1 MSSAKVPWKS
11 FSAMAQLLV
20 LDPNFAQEEHI
31 SMRDAKGTE
40 TNEASS
46 FSASFAA
53 IFEELKRT
61 LLALSEAQL
70 HSAVQSL
77 LGARRVFFVGA
88 GRSRLALE
96 MAAMR
101 MMHLGL
107 TVYVAG
113 EVVTP
118 AIERGDLLVVASGSG
133 TTAGPVRAARVA
145 KELGAEILAIT
156 CAPASELGTLAS
168 AIITIPAAVKHGDRD
183 AISIQY
189 GGTLFEQTVLM
200 LMDTLFQEIWHRRG
214 QSAEEL
220 WKRHANLE

>member
-1 MSSAKVPWKS
+1 MH
-11 FSAMAQLLV
+11 
-20 LDPNFAQEEHI
+20 DP
-31 SMRDAKGTE
+31 KGTE

-46 FSASFAA
+46 FSASLTA
-53 IFEELKRT
+53 ILEELKRT
-61 LLALSEAQL
+61 LLALSEAQV
-70 HSAVQSL
+70 HAAVESL
-77 LGARRVFFVGA
+77 LCARRVFFVGA

-107 TVYVAG
+107 TVYVAS

-145 KELGAEILAIT
+145 KELGVEILALT
-156 CAPASELGTLAS
+156 TAPESELGTLAS
-168 AIITIPAAVKHGDRD
+168 AILTIPAAVKHGDSG

-189 GGTLFEQTVLM
+189 GGTLFEQTVLI
-200 LMDTLFQEIWHRRG
+200 LMDTFFQEMWHRRS
-214 QSAEEL
+214 QSAADL

>member
-1 MSSAKVPWKS
+1 M
-11 FSAMAQLLV
+11 Q
-20 LDPNFAQEEHI
+20 DQE
-31 SMRDAKGTE
+31 GTE
-40 TNEASS
+40 MNEASS
-46 FSASFAA
+46 FSASFTA
-53 IFEELKRT
+53 ILEELKRT

-70 HSAVQSL
+70 HTAMQSML
-77 LGARRVFFVGA
+77 CARRVFFVGA

-145 KELGAEILAIT
+145 KELGVEILAIT
-156 CAPASELGTLAS
+156 TAPASELGTLAS
-168 AIITIPAAVKHGDRD
+168 AILTIPAAVKHGDRG
-183 AISIQY
+183 ATSIQY

-200 LMDTLFQEIWHRRG
+200 LMDTLFQEMWHRRG

>member
-1 MSSAKVPWKS
+1 
-11 FSAMAQLLV
+11 LV

-31 SMRDAKGTE
+31 SMQDPKGTE

-46 FSASFAA
+46 FSASFTA
-53 IFEELKRT
+53 ILEELKRT
-61 LLALSEAQL
+61 LRALSEAQL
-70 HSAVQSL
+70 HTAVQTL
-77 LGARRVFFVGA
+77 LRARRVFFVGA

-156 CAPASELGTLAS
+156 TAPASELGTLAS
-168 AIITIPAAVKHGDRD
+168 AILTIPAAVKHGDSG

>member
-1 MSSAKVPWKS
+1 M
-11 FSAMAQLLV
+11 Q
-20 LDPNFAQEEHI
+20 DQ
-31 SMRDAKGTE
+31 KGTE
-40 TNEASS
+40 MNEASS
-46 FSASFAA
+46 FSASFTA
-53 IFEELKRT
+53 ILEELKRT
-61 LLALSEAQL
+61 LLALSEAQV
-70 HSAVQSL
+70 HTAMQSML
-77 LGARRVFFVGA
+77 CARRVFFVGA

-113 EVVTP
+113 EVVAP

-145 KELGAEILAIT
+145 KESGAEILAIT
-156 CAPASELGTLAS
+156 TAPASELGTLAS
-168 AIITIPAAVKHGDRD
+168 AILTIPAAVKHGDRD
-183 AISIQY
+183 ATSIQY

-200 LMDTLFQEIWHRRG
+200 LMDTLFQEMWHRRG

>member
-1 MSSAKVPWKS
+1 MSNQRSTETQGATS
-11 FSAMAQLLV
+11 FS
-20 LDPNFAQEEHI
+20 
-31 SMRDAKGTE
+31 T
-40 TNEASS
+40 SS
-46 FSASFAA
+46 TA

-61 LLALSEAQL
+61 VMALSEGQV
-70 HSAVQSL
+70 HTAVQSL
-77 LGARRVFFVGA
+77 LSARRVFFVGA

-133 TTAGPVRAARVA
+133 TTAGPVRAAQVA
-145 KELGAEILAIT
+145 KTVGAEVLAIT
-156 CAPASELGTLAS
+156 TAPSSELGKLAS
-168 AIITIPAAVKHGDRD
+168 AVLTIPAAVKHGDRG

-189 GGTLFEQTVLM
+189 AGALFEQTVLM
-200 LMDTLFQEIWHRRG
+200 MMDTIFHHMWQQRS

>member
-1 MSSAKVPWKS
+1 M
-11 FSAMAQLLV
+11 Q
-20 LDPNFAQEEHI
+20 DP
-31 SMRDAKGTE
+31 KGTE

-46 FSASFAA
+46 FSASFTA
-53 IFEELKRT
+53 ILEELKRT

-70 HSAVQSL
+70 HTAVQSL
-77 LGARRVFFVGA
+77 LCARRVFFVGA

-156 CAPASELGTLAS
+156 TAPASELGNSGERSSRHSGCGQT
-168 AIITIPAAVKHGDRD
+168 TVTAAPFQSSMAG
-183 AISIQY
+183 
-189 GGTLFEQTVLM
+189 LFLN
-200 LMDTLFQEIWHRRG
+200 RRF
-214 QSAEEL
+214 L
-220 WKRHANLE
+220 C

>member
-1 MSSAKVPWKS
+1 
-11 FSAMAQLLV
+11 MAATYEAIDAVRPELG
-20 LDPNFAQEEHI
+20 AI
-31 SMRDAKGTE
+31 SMKDPKGTE

-46 FSASFAA
+46 FSVSFTA
-53 IFEELKRT
+53 ILEELKRT

-70 HSAVQSL
+70 HTAVQSL
-77 LGARRVFFVGA
+77 LCARRVFFVGA

-101 MMHLGL
+101 LMHLGL

-156 CAPASELGTLAS
+156 TAPASELGTLAS
-168 AIITIPAAVKHGDRD
+168 AILTIPAAVKHGDRG

>member
-1 MSSAKVPWKS
+1 MSNQGS
-11 FSAMAQLLV
+11 
-20 LDPNFAQEEHI
+20 
-31 SMRDAKGTE
+31 TE
-40 TNEASS
+40 TQGPIL
-46 FSASFAA
+46 FSTTSTA
-53 IFEELKRT
+53 ILEELKRT
-61 LLALSEAQL
+61 LLSLSEGQIQTAIE
-70 HSAVQSL
+70 SL
-77 LGARRVFFVGA
+77 LSARRVFFVGA

-133 TTAGPVRAARVA
+133 TTAGPLRAAQVA
-145 KELGAEILAIT
+145 KGAGAGVLAIT
-156 CAPASELGTLAS
+156 TAPDSPLGTLAS
-168 AIITIPAAVKHGDRD
+168 AVVTVPAAVKHGDRG
-183 AISIQY
+183 ALSIQY
-189 GGTLFEQTVLM
+189 AGALFEQTVLM
-200 LMDTLFQEIWHRRG
+200 LMDTVFHEMWQRRS

>member
-1 MSSAKVPWKS
+1 MSNQRSTETQGATS
-11 FSAMAQLLV
+11 FS
-20 LDPNFAQEEHI
+20 
-31 SMRDAKGTE
+31 T
-40 TNEASS
+40 SS
-46 FSASFAA
+46 TA

-61 LLALSEAQL
+61 VMALSEGQV
-70 HSAVQSL
+70 HTAVQSL
-77 LGARRVFFVGA
+77 LSARRVFFVGA

-133 TTAGPVRAARVA
+133 TTAGPVRAAQVA
-145 KELGAEILAIT
+145 KGVGAEVLAIT
-156 CAPASELGTLAS
+156 TAPTSELGTLAT
-168 AIITIPAAVKHGDRD
+168 AVLTIPAAVKHGDRG
-183 AISIQY
+183 AVSIQY
-189 GGTLFEQTVLM
+189 AGALFEQTLLM
-200 LMDTLFQEIWHRRG
+200 LMDTIFHHMWQQRS

>member
-1 MSSAKVPWKS
+1 MSNQRSTETQGATS
-11 FSAMAQLLV
+11 FS
-20 LDPNFAQEEHI
+20 
-31 SMRDAKGTE
+31 T
-40 TNEASS
+40 SS
-46 FSASFAA
+46 TA
-53 IFEELKRT
+53 ILEELKRT
-61 LLALSEAQL
+61 LLALSEDQI
-70 HSAVQSL
+70 HIAVQSL
-77 LGARRVFFVGA
+77 LSARRVFFAGA

-133 TTAGPVRAARVA
+133 TTAGPVRAAQVA
-145 KELGAEILAIT
+145 KGVGAEVLAIT
-156 CAPASELGTLAS
+156 TAPTSELGTLAS
-168 AIITIPAAVKHGDRD
+168 AVLTIPAAVKHGDRG
-183 AISIQY
+183 AVSIQY
-189 GGTLFEQTVLM
+189 AGALFEQTVLM
-200 LMDTLFQEIWHRRG
+200 MMDTIFHQMWQQRS